1 MDTQEIV
8 AKGRTIVH
16 QFNERATYEDMDELV
31 VLFGQ
36 LAALAVTACHDDSVE
51 CTYCVWPEHT
61 AVVLT
66 IGGDTHACKGHVWD
80 ALVHMLGVRDRE
92 VPDDVEPVE
101 VPDDFPVRPLAD
113 GEPAAARVTCGACG
127 LSWDDAITTERTPT
141 PAGRCPFEYFHR
153 S

>member
-92 VPDDVEPVE
+92 VPDEALPASDPRSEEYPAHLQGQA
-101 VPDDFPVRPLAD
+101 PGPCPCRCQQGRHCGGCGHAGCGYRP
-113 GEPAAARVTCGACG
+113 
-127 LSWDDAITTERTPT
+127 
-141 PAGRCPFEYFHR
+141 
-153 S
+153 